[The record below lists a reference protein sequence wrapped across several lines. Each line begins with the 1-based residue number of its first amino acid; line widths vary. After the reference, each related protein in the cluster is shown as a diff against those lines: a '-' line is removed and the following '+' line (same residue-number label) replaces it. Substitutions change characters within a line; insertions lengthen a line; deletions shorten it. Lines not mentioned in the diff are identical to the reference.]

1 MGIDKPGKASSVAP
15 HGSISAR
22 PTAAHRKGP
31 ILEPKGYRGLTLEEA
46 ARKTPPTTLTDTE
59 VMIDMAKL
67 RVDRQARLREAL
79 RAHDVAACLLI
90 TPHSLRYASGLR
102 NCAIYQTHIPATY
115 LFLPA
120 EGASVLFD
128 SQPGRFTGQELET
141 IDEIS
146 GDLIPLTAMWAS
158 DRGDE
163 WAEVWAA
170 QMAALMARDGGD
182 NRRLAIE
189 RLSPRATRALEAQGL
204 EVLDAEDI
212 IEPARAINGRP
223 TWRPAAIGSNAGC
236 SPPAIEPTPGSRR
249 PAASGSGPAISSA
262 STPTWWGRSATSPT
276 SPAPFFADPARQAP
290 HKKSSTSEPM
300 RKSATT

>member
-1 MGIDKPGKASSVAP
+1 MDEFRDTSGTV
-15 HGSISAR
+15 
-22 PTAAHRKGP
+22 PTHRKGP

-46 ARKTPPTTLTDTE
+46 ARKTPPTNLTDTE
-59 VMIDMAKL
+59 AMIDMAKL

-115 LFLPA
+115 FFLPA

-128 SQPGRFTGQELET
+128 SQPGRFTGQE
-141 IDEIS
+141 
-146 GDLIPLTAMWAS
+146 WA
-158 DRGDE
+158 
-163 WAEVWAA
+163 AVWAA
-170 QMAALMARDGGD
+170 QMAALMARSGGG

-212 IEPARAINGRP
+212 IEPARAI
-223 TWRPAAIGSNAGC
+223 
-236 SPPAIEPTPGSRR
+236 
-249 PAASGSGPAISSA
+249 
-262 STPTWWGRSATSPT
+262 
-276 SPAPFFADPARQAP
+276 
-290 HKKSSTSEPM
+290 K
-300 RKSATT
+300 

>member
-1 MGIDKPGKASSVAP
+1 
-15 HGSISAR
+15 
-22 PTAAHRKGP
+22 
-31 ILEPKGYRGLTLEEA
+31 
-46 ARKTPPTTLTDTE
+46 
-59 VMIDMAKL
+59 MIDMAKL
-67 RVDRQARLREAL
+67 RVDRQSRLREAL

-115 LFLPA
+115 FFLPA

-158 DRGDE
+158 ERGDE

-189 RLSPRATRALEAQGL
+189 RLSPRAARALEAQGL

-212 IEPARAINGRP
+212 IVISFCQSSNSSLRSFRVLVVNDFVVRIFNGFAGFLSI
-223 TWRPAAIGSNAGC
+223 AAA
-236 SPPAIEPTPGSRR
+236 PGRL
-249 PAASGSGPAISSA
+249 
-262 STPTWWGRSATSPT
+262 
-276 SPAPFFADPARQAP
+276 
-290 HKKSSTSEPM
+290 
-300 RKSATT
+300 